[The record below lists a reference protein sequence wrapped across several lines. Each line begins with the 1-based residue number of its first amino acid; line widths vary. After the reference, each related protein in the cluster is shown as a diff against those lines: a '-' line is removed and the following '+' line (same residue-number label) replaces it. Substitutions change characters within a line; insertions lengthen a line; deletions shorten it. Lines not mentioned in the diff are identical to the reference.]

1 MNNVIND
8 RTFKKYFR
16 IALNVRFTFLFVEN
30 RIGNRSRFYSPFIPL
45 LNSNRRINKIE
56 EEGWSFVT
64 RY

>member
-1 MNNVIND
+1 MEKIFSN
-8 RTFKKYFR
+8 R
-16 IALNVRFTFLFVEN
+16 IELQFTFLFVEN
-30 RIGNRSRFYSPFIPL
+30 RIGNRSRFYSPFIPP

>member
-1 MNNVIND
+1 MVD
-8 RTFKKYFR
+8 KGKKVFSNR
-16 IALNVRFTFLFVEN
+16 IELQFTFLFVEN